1 MGADHPNP
9 SPRALAVAG
18 ANGDDHERSWPPVR
32 IASPT
37 SSAKDYQVVARIM
50 RPA

>member
-9 SPRALAVAG
+9 SPRAG
-18 ANGDDHERSWPPVR
+18 GGGRNGDDHERSWPPVR